1 MNLYVYEFSVIA
13 DQVFDQ
19 IYNIFVFYTFCGLL
33 LQRPLLKW
41 NPTMFDVLLPQ

>member
-1 MNLYVYEFSVIA
+1 MLVLFKHYSVYVNNRSKVNLYVYEFSVIA

-33 LQRPLLKW
+33 L
-41 NPTMFDVLLPQ
+41 